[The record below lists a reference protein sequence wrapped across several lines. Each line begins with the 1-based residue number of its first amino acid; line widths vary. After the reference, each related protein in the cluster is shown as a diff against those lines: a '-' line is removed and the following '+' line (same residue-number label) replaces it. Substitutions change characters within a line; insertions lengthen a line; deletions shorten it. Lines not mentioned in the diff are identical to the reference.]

1 VTGQQVV
8 VEVLDADVRSRRD
21 LLTAGLDRCHG
32 DHLVRRGNW
41 QRLIPSVY
49 ATRPRE
55 VTDRELITAARA
67 HLGEAFV
74 VTGAAACR
82 ALGLTDIPEVA
93 GIDVLV
99 PPSVRRVGG
108 NLIRVWPTTRHP
120 RTWRRAGAAYADAAR
135 AVIDCGRWSPSL
147 QTVRALVTGALCSR
161 QCELA
166 ALVAELE
173 AGARGGSALCRRALL
188 DASRGARSAPEAEV
202 SDVVLAAV
210 RDGRLPPFWLN
221 AELWLEGK
229 LLGVADGYLKG
240 LGLGWEVDSRRHHVG
255 APEFD
260 HTLARHDAFLGAGLG
275 LLHVTPRRARLL
287 GPAYADVVVCAAQ
300 ARQRLQ
306 PPEPA
311 GLGVV
316 PRGPLIGV
324 DGRRAR
330 GGST

>member
-108 NLIRVWPTTRHP
+108 NLIRVWRRRGTPAPGDAPALRTPTLLAPSSTAAAGHP
-120 RTWRRAGAAYADAAR
+120 PS
-135 AVIDCGRWSPSL
+135 GRYGHWSPAPS
-147 QTVRALVTGALCSR
+147 
-161 QCELA
+161 
-166 ALVAELE
+166 
-173 AGARGGSALCRRALL
+173 ARGSAT
-188 DASRGARSAPEAEV
+188 
-202 SDVVLAAV
+202 
-210 RDGRLPPFWLN
+210 WLR
-221 AELWLEGK
+221 W
-229 LLGVADGYLKG
+229 
-240 LGLGWEVDSRRHHVG
+240 
-255 APEFD
+255 
-260 HTLARHDAFLGAGLG
+260 
-275 LLHVTPRRARLL
+275 
-287 GPAYADVVVCAAQ
+287 
-300 ARQRLQ
+300 
-306 PPEPA
+306 
-311 GLGVV
+311 
-316 PRGPLIGV
+316 
-324 DGRRAR
+324 
-330 GGST
+330 